1 MAGCLL
7 LWHNQAKTSQVAQ
20 WRRIWWPMKEMWVQF
35 LGQTSLVMGVTKSQ
49 TQLGTQTPKQKL
61 SSTLQVAE
69 ELVWVQALQILEGIL
84 RILDLILKALK

>member
-1 MAGCLL
+1 
-7 LWHNQAKTSQVAQ
+7 
-20 WRRIWWPMKEMWVQF
+20 
-35 LGQTSLVMGVTKSQ
+35 MGVIKSQ
-49 TQLGTQTPKQKL
+49 TQLSTQTPKQKL

>member
-1 MAGCLL
+1 MEKNL
-7 LWHNQAKTSQVAQ
+7 VAN
-20 WRRIWWPMKEMWVQF
+20 E
-35 LGQTSLVMGVTKSQ
+35 GDMGSIPGSDEPGHGGTKSQ
-49 TQLGTQTPKQKL
+49 TQLSTQTPKQKL